1 MYWSSERVIIYIS
14 SVCVCVCVC
23 VCVQSFGPV
32 QLFATPWTVADQAPP
47 SMEFFRQEYWSGLP
61 FPSPGDLPNPGIKP
75 PTPALAGGF
84 FATSTTLEAPYFF
97 CTFSLLL
104 NVYNKSTE
112 REFLFNLLKD
122 FFLMTQKFAYYFLF
136 LLLKLWAIVSPI

>member
-1 MYWSSERVIIYIS
+1 VYWSSERVIIHIS

-23 VCVQSFGPV
+23 SVIWSCPTLCNPMDWSH
-32 QLFATPWTVADQAPP
+32 QAPP

-75 PTPALAGGF
+75 PTPALAGRF
-84 FATSTTLEAPYFF
+84 FATSITLEAPCFF
-97 CTFSLLL
+97 CTFPLLL

-112 REFLFNLLKD
+112 REYLFNLLKD
-122 FFLMTQKFAYYFLF
+122 FLLMTQKFAYYFLF
-136 LLLKLWAIVSPI
+136 LLLKLWAIISPI